1 MKKLLLLSLLIL
13 FGCSKEDNSNLI
25 EGYQLQVN
33 QLNTLISQLNV
44 QINQLENQI
53 SQMTVDNN
61 NSLNQISSLEE
72 SLHQIQNTN
81 SELEETISN
90 LEYSLILSENN
101 NNELEVEIQSL
112 QDQLLSFQSI
122 NASLSIQINQ
132 LETELNNLTNNKVR
146 VIGEG
151 GLTFIK
157 SQNWTNNFIWTIN
170 GKVVVESGETLS
182 IDPGTIIKAE
192 SSSGPDSSALI
203 IERGAKLIA
212 VGTPDL
218 PIVFTSVIDELNY
231 SNQNRV
237 SPNLN
242 NEINGYWGGIVLL
255 GNAIIGEDGG
265 VDRINSL
272 PVDQSFSIYGGNND
286 FDNSGIL
293 NYISI
298 RHAGMINVGN
308 STQFAALTLAGIGKN
323 TNIDNIEIFSSH
335 GDGIAIY
342 GGSVNL
348 RNILI
353 YYPEDDAVDID
364 EGYAGVFDFTLAILA
379 PNSDNNIEAD
389 GTEHSQGDNNRAS
402 MFNRFH
408 TILSENPTN
417 YNQLGHWKSDISG
430 WFSMLTY
437 KNVTGQKF
445 EGIDIDTYK
454 GLCPSGPVS
463 YCLQPNELRF
473 SSMHFVDFG
482 DLSNIFSNTAVNDYS
497 DWAFN
502 NTNIQPD
509 WIDFRFWTNYSKI
522 FD

>member
-1 MKKLLLLSLLIL
+1 MKRLLLILLLVL
-13 FGCSKEDNSNLI
+13 FGCSKEDNSALI
-25 EGYQLQVN
+25 DGYQLQIS

-44 QINQLENQI
+44 QTNQLENQI
-53 SQMTVDNN
+53 SQMTIDNN
-61 NSLNQISSLEE
+61 NSLIQISALEE
-72 SLHQIQNTN
+72 SLYQIQNTN
-81 SELEETISN
+81 NELEETISN
-90 LEYSLILSENN
+90 LEYSLTLTEST
-101 NNELEVEIQSL
+101 NNELEIEIQSL
-112 QDQLLSFQSI
+112 QGQLLSFQSL
-122 NASLSIQINQ
+122 NASLTDQINQ
-132 LETELNNLTNNKVR
+132 LETELDYLTDNKVQI
-146 VIGEG
+146 VGEG
-151 GLTFIK
+151 GITIIK
-157 SQNWTNNFIWTIN
+157 SQNWTNNFIWVIN
-170 GKVVVESGETLS
+170 GKVVVENGETLS

-218 PIVFTSVIDELNY
+218 PIVFTSIIDELNY

-255 GNAIIGEDGG
+255 GNAIIGEDEGI
-265 VDRINSL
+265 DQINSVASDL
-272 PVDQSFSIYGGNND
+272 YFNSYGGNYD

-298 RHAGMINVGN
+298 RHAGISNG
-308 STQFAALTLAGIGKN
+308 SGLTQFAALTLAGVGRN

-348 RNILI
+348 SNILI

-389 GTEHSQGDNNRAS
+389 GTEDSQGDNNRAS

-417 YNQLGHWKSDISG
+417 YKQLGHWKNNISG

-437 KNVTGQKF
+437 KNVSGQKI
-445 EGIDIDTYK
+445 EGIESSTYK
-454 GLCPSGPVS
+454 GVCPPGPVS
-463 YCLQPNELRF
+463 NCLQSNELRF
-473 SSMHFVDFG
+473 SSMQFADFG
-482 DLSNIFSNTAVNDYS
+482 DMSNIFSYTSVNDYS
-497 DWAFN
+497 DWVFN

-509 WIDFRFWTNYSKI
+509 WIEFRFWTNYSKI
-522 FD
+522 FE